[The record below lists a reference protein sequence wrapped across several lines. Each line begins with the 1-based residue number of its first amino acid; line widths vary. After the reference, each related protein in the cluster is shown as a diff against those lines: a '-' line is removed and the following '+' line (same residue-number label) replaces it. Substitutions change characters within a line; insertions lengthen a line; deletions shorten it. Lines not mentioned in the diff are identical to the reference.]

1 MFRIKQSLD
10 AVNYGAYFYDGRPL
24 TMEEIVDRAV
34 LFGYEAVDIWP
45 HRPLCFPMDW
55 DKPRRQSLLDY
66 ARSKGVK
73 FAAVDAANNFMR
85 SDHVWCRAGE
95 GAALRAGVLRA
106 GA

>member
-45 HRPLCFPMDW
+45 HRPLCFPMD
-55 DKPRRQSLLDY
+55 
-66 ARSKGVK
+66 
-73 FAAVDAANNFMR
+73 
-85 SDHVWCRAGE
+85 
-95 GAALRAGVLRA
+95 
-106 GA
+106 